1 MKKVFTIFISFII
14 FLSLAAQETPVL
26 VAGGEKN
33 SATGTYQFIFR
44 DRISAES
51 VVLTDFQLAKLEILR
66 DDIKTVYI
74 RFSEAT
80 TILLPSKQEIN
91 NPLFVPITNYIYIVE
106 QSNYEDYNNL
116 PTIPFQ

>member
-1 MKKVFTIFISFII
+1 MKKVFTIFLLSIV
-14 FLSLAAQETPVL
+14 FLSSSAHETPVL
-26 VAGGEKN
+26 IADGEK
-33 SATGTYQFIFR
+33 SATTGTYQFIFR
-44 DRISAES
+44 DRISEES
-51 VVLTDFQLAKLEILR
+51 IVLSDIQLAKLESLR

-80 TILLPSKQEIN
+80 TIMLPSKQDIN
-91 NPLFVPITNYIYIVE
+91 DPLFVPLTSNIYIVE